1 MGDIAAM
8 LEIHSLELLEK
19 ELDNNDIIYIYG
31 AGRFCYTLLLF
42 LKRIQKYYRKVKS
55 IIVTDGKYNPDSI
68 LGISVRALEEEKL
81 DSGSL
86 IIVAAFE
93 KSHSAIDC
101 SLSSLGQKRIFLCN
115 SVYTDLRLGDHDFS
129 VDILNNT
136 QWNSD
141 DLKRIM
147 HNFNSFSA
155 RNDARVQ
162 YISNQLQ
169 SYRDLQNKQ
178 ISIGMESIWTTIF
191 FNVIA
196 NSRWVDEK
204 DFIPNGMAVGS
215 YYLLILY
222 RILESDKMNT
232 FLDIGLGQTSK
243 LISQYARRH
252 DNVMHTVIEADRDWI
267 KAFKKNLLGP
277 VEIIDLNYEELV
289 DEVTGEELRVFEHF
303 SEVLRGR
310 KYNYISI
317 DAPLGTGAKG
327 KSRIDVLSILPDCL
341 EKSFVI
347 MIDDINR
354 EGEMHTFE
362 AIKTI
367 LKNNNIEYAEARCT
381 GTKMFGIITSW
392 DNRFFCSV

>member
-1 MGDIAAM
+1 
-8 LEIHSLELLEK
+8 
-19 ELDNNDIIYIYG
+19 
-31 AGRFCYTLLLF
+31 
-42 LKRIQKYYRKVKS
+42 
-55 IIVTDGKYNPDSI
+55 
-68 LGISVRALEEEKL
+68 
-81 DSGSL
+81 
-86 IIVAAFE
+86 
-93 KSHSAIDC
+93 
-101 SLSSLGQKRIFLCN
+101 
-115 SVYTDLRLGDHDFS
+115 
-129 VDILNNT
+129 
-136 QWNSD
+136 
-141 DLKRIM
+141 
-147 HNFNSFSA
+147 
-155 RNDARVQ
+155 
-162 YISNQLQ
+162 
-169 SYRDLQNKQ
+169 
-178 ISIGMESIWTTIF
+178 
-191 FNVIA
+191 
-196 NSRWVDEK
+196 
-204 DFIPNGMAVGS
+204 MAVGS